1 MQQCLLFKKKY
12 DTTSNMFLV
21 PILFSTAGWLKE
33 EEWCRSPSLSAGGLI
48 TEESEGEVARRRILP
63 PLLCLFGFAHAK
75 PTVAHYDMNFLTFV
89 DLVSN
94 MSSALI
100 NAQPLDGFNC
110 RWFKIEIKV
119 SLWWSPYK
127 WNHWRLKSPIANLI
141 SKLGLRPSW
150 SVLNLNL
157 TSSLIVS
164 FWKSNLFL
172 IS

>member
-1 MQQCLLFKKKY
+1 
-12 DTTSNMFLV
+12 MFLV
-21 PILFSTAGWLKE
+21 PILFSTARWLKE
-33 EEWCRSPSLSAGGLI
+33 EEGCQSPCLAAGGLI

-75 PTVAHYDMNFLTFV
+75 LTVAHYDINFLTFLH
-89 DLVSN
+89 LVSY
-94 MSSALI
+94 MSGALI

-110 RWFKIEIKV
+110 RWFKIEMKV
-119 SLWWSPYK
+119 SLRWSPYK
-127 WNHWRLKSPIANLI
+127 WNRWRLKFPMANLI

-157 TSSLIVS
+157 NSSLIVS
-164 FWKSNLFL
+164 FWKSNLFI